1 MASKHKCGPAPR
13 GQLNLLPRELALIKL
28 APSAQEHQA
37 QMANE
42 FGPQCLFRQV
52 LCCNWPNISRYN
64 ANIMFFKNLSLVYFL
79 GNKNLHNYS
88 LNMLTHQHYE
98 GNSGLSVHR
107 LQTLK
112 EHTISIS
119 LGITSIKQERKTC
132 TYLPEENIATEAVSK
147 CSQIFPAYVS
157 HTTLYFFILY
167 LIIVFFNK

>member
-1 MASKHKCGPAPR
+1 MASKHKCGPASR

-88 LNMLTHQHYE
+88 QNMLTHQHYE
-98 GNSGLSVHR
+98 GNSRVKCT
-107 LQTLK
+107 QTTK
-112 EHTISIS
+112 SEGTH
-119 LGITSIKQERKTC
+119 
-132 TYLPEENIATEAVSK
+132 Y
-147 CSQIFPAYVS
+147 
-157 HTTLYFFILY
+157 LY
-167 LIIVFFNK
+167 LIGNYFNQTGTEDMYLFTRGKHSH